1 MADTVMHDGASA
13 TQHAGSTADMQQ
25 AAAAPDA
32 LTDTPAIAANPLED
46 KYNEHWSVVQE
57 KPQDFNTWTALLSTA
72 DKLDDLDKV
81 RVAFDTFLSEYP
93 LCYGYWK
100 KYADAEKRHNNLDAA
115 ATVFERGVASV
126 PYSGDLWAHY
136 AAFLQSRGATADE
149 VRSVYERAAAY
160 VGTDYQAHS
169 LWDKYLRFEDAS
181 GSTQYIAALY
191 GRILAC
197 PIKELDRYYTRYYTM
212 SARFVDVVMR
222 SGLQLL
228 LSELYL

>member
-1 MADTVMHDGASA
+1 MYCIVVLLVCTSSKAVMH
-13 TQHAGSTADMQQ
+13 
-25 AAAAPDA
+25 
-32 LTDTPAIAANPLED
+32 LTTPIRN
-46 KYNEHWSVVQE
+46 VV
-57 KPQDFNTWTALLSTA
+57 S
-72 DKLDDLDKV
+72 
-81 RVAFDTFLSEYP
+81 
-93 LCYGYWK
+93 C
-100 KYADAEKRHNNLDAA
+100 
-115 ATVFERGVASV
+115 
-126 PYSGDLWAHY
+126 
-136 AAFLQSRGATADE
+136 
-149 VRSVYERAAAY
+149 SVYERAAAY